1 MSTQALSTFFAV
13 LTVIANVV
21 VLVVVLG
28 WILGKVW
35 APAGRVVP
43 ALRGAI
49 GPAAIYFAWGVA
61 LVSTLGSLY
70 YSEVANFPPCD
81 LCWYQR
87 IAMYP
92 LAVILGIAAFRDDV
106 GIRRY
111 VWPLTAI
118 GAVIAAYHYQ
128 LEWFPDQGSFC
139 AVDNPCTVVW
149 VREFGYISIP
159 WMAFSGF
166 ALIATLLALATPAG
180 EQDEG

>member
-1 MSTQALSTFFAV
+1 MSTQTFSTFFAV
-13 LTVIANVV
+13 LTVVANAV
-21 VLVVVLG
+21 VLVVLVG
-28 WILGKVW
+28 WLLGKVW
-35 APAGRVVP
+35 APAGRLVP
-43 ALRGAI
+43 ALRDSI
-49 GPAAIYFAWGVA
+49 GSTALYLAWGVA
-61 LVSTLGSLY
+61 VVATLGSLY

-118 GAVIAAYHYQ
+118 GAAIAVYHYQ

-149 VREFGYISIP
+149 VREFGFISIA

-166 ALIATLLALATPAG
+166 TLIATLLALATSPDA
-180 EQDEG
+180 DED